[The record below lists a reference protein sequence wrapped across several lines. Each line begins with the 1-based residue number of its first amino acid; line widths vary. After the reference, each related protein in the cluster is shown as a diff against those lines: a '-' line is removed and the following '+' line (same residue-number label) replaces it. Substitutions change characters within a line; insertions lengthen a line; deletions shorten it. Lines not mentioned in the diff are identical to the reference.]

1 MTRQPPPAN
10 YIPRSRLALMAGLHA
25 VALTVWGLHLYART
39 LPPTAVPIPEPGEA
53 EARWWGVWP
62 ATYAPDWVIW
72 LGTAA
77 LLAAIIIAWVWIY
90 RGAGVSEETR
100 PTPHPNFQS
109 SIFNFESSILNF
121 LTFLLFIA
129 FFLFPIVHT
138 RWGDA
143 YMLTRGIAWPD
154 PALRLVYSWQAPL
167 DVLLHAQ
174 FWRVVGE
181 PRGWETATPV
191 YRILSPLAGGIYL
204 LVVLALS
211 RERRLAPG
219 WLTYGLLVTLGLIQ
233 LFFGYVENYS
243 FAAAGVL
250 AYLWLGLG
258 VLRDKR
264 PLWLAATVLAV
275 TNATHPSTVVLAPS
289 LLYLGW
295 VVYRAQRIENQGNKS
310 RTAVVFQVVLQIGL
324 PMLLVAGGVIAI
336 MTAGGHGVQAMFTS
350 DRPGGGDARWFVPLF
365 ATTTRW
371 EQYVMF
377 SWAHLRDFLN
387 EQMLVAPVVGGS
399 LIVVGIYYSG
409 LKIKDWS
416 AGTAASPASQTSR
429 NPIFNLQSSILIFLS
444 IATAAYLL
452 FTWVWNPDY
461 GGQRDWDLFS
471 LAALPMTLLLIAL
484 LPRALSRRGR
494 LLAGAAVPLILVQG
508 MHTAFWIFQN
518 TRPWEWPK

>member
-1 MTRQPPPAN
+1 MA
-10 YIPRSRLALMAGLHA
+10 ALHG
-25 VALTVWGLHLYART
+25 VALVVWGLHLYART
-39 LPPTAVPIPEPGEA
+39 LPPTAAPIPKPGEA

-62 ATYAPDWVIW
+62 ATYAPDWIIW

-77 LLAAIIIAWVWIY
+77 LLAAIAIAWMQLRRAVD
-90 RGAGVSEETR
+90 APTETT
-100 PTPHPNFQS
+100 PTPPSNLQASIVNRQS
-109 SIFNFESSILNF
+109 LILNF
-121 LTFLLFIA
+121 LSFFLFIS

-143 YMLTRGIAWPD
+143 YMLTHGIAWPD

-174 FWRVVGE
+174 FWRVIGE
-181 PRGWETATPV
+181 SRGWETATPV
-191 YRILSPLAGGIYL
+191 YRILSPLAGGVYL

-250 AYLWLGLG
+250 AYLWLGLD
-258 VLRDKR
+258 VLQGRR
-264 PLWLAATVLAV
+264 PLWLAATVLAL

-295 VVYRAQRIENQGNKS
+295 RVYRAQAAEGKGNKS
-310 RTAVVFQVVLQIGL
+310 RAAVVFQIVLQIGL

-336 MTAGGHGVQAMFTS
+336 MTAGGHGVQAMLTS

-365 ATTTRW
+365 TTTTRW
-371 EQYVMF
+371 EQYVLF
-377 SWAHLRDFLN
+377 SWAHLRDALN

-416 AGTAASPASQTSR
+416 AGAAASPGDQPSR
-429 NPIFNLQSSILIFLS
+429 NPIFNFLL
-444 IATAAYLL
+444 IATLTYLL
-452 FTWVWNPDY
+452 FIWIWNPDY

-484 LPRALSRRGR
+484 LPRALSWAR
-494 LLAGAAVPLILVQG
+494 LLAGAAAPLILVQG

-518 TRPWEWPK
+518 THPWEWPR